1 METNNTIDE
10 MNEIKA
16 PSALSI
22 AFKWALLG
30 FLMFVVQPMLSLY
43 MNEGEYNPRAGGWVQ
58 MLIGLVI
65 LFFPMAMAIK
75 EYRDKELEGFI
86 SFGRAFK
93 TGFVFALISAA
104 LSLVFMGVF
113 YNFII
118 DYDTFTASQIDLT
131 VKILKERGM
140 SDAEISKSLAQS
152 PAFVSQQWFSLTM
165 VFVGGLI
172 FNLIADLILSAIL
185 KRKNPND

>member
-30 FLMFVVQPMLSLY
+30 FLMFVVQTMLSLY